1 MIPQKLVMQG
11 FGPYRDRQEI
21 DFNKVGTDGIFL
33 MYGDTGAGKSAI
45 LDGVTY
51 ALYGVSSGGER
62 GRFSDMRCNL
72 CGDGEETFVEF
83 VFQKGGR
90 SYSFRRG
97 ISARIKRDGS
107 VVLE

>member
-45 LDGVTY
+45 LDGVT
-51 ALYGVSSGGER
+51 LSLIHILGLL
-62 GRFSDMRCNL
+62 L
-72 CGDGEETFVEF
+72 CE
-83 VFQKGGR
+83 
-90 SYSFRRG
+90 
-97 ISARIKRDGS
+97 GS
-107 VVLE
+107 